1 MGNILVPS
9 GTSFNPWYT
18 AHAHKHVRIHTS
30 CALLALAHTHT
41 PCHEN
46 GGGGGGKVKHF
57 SNGTGSVGTV
67 GATQHTTAS
76 NMWTG
81 MTGSCCG

>member
-46 GGGGGGKVKHF
+46 GGGVR
-57 SNGTGSVGTV
+57 SSTSVMEQEVLEQSALHNIQLPPT
-67 GATQHTTAS
+67 
-76 NMWTG
+76 
-81 MTGSCCG
+81 CGQE